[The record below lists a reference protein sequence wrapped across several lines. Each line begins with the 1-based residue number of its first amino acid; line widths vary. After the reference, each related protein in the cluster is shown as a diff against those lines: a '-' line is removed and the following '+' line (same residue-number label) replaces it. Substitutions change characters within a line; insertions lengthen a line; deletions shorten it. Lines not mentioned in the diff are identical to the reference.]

1 MYQHA
6 SHNCDNIDD
15 DEDNDGSELN
25 YDGDELYQMTMM
37 TIINFIG
44 QIVSNDDD
52 NDDDVNNNDNN

>member
-25 YDGDELYQMTMM
+25 YDGNELYHMTMT
-37 TIINFIG
+37 TIINLNG
-44 QIVSNDDD
+44 RIVSNDD
-52 NDDDVNNNDNN
+52 NDNNT